1 LSSTCRE
8 SSEYTRFEGNWTW
21 TVVAAAAAAVIMSQK
36 IPVSF
41 MGLITLVPGQLKV
54 GAIHL

>member
-1 LSSTCRE
+1 LKE
-8 SSEYTRFEGNWTW
+8 IWTW
-21 TVVAAAAAAVIMSQK
+21 TAAAAAAAAIMSQK

>member
-1 LSSTCRE
+1 LKE
-8 SSEYTRFEGNWTW
+8 IWTW
-21 TVVAAAAAAVIMSQK
+21 TAVAAAAAAVIMSQK

>member
-8 SSEYTRFEGNWTW
+8 SSEYRRFEGNWTW
-21 TVVAAAAAAVIMSQK
+21 TVAAAAAAVIMSQK

-41 MGLITLVPGQLKV
+41 MGLITLMLGQLKV
-54 GAIHL
+54 GAVHL